1 MNDEN
6 KVKAEA
12 ITRFAEKL
20 IKYYTVSVKGNTL
33 GCMVAYYIEE
43 KLKDELRRLEDEK
56 DTNTGA

>member
-6 KVKAEA
+6 KIKAEA
-12 ITRFAEKL
+12 ITRFAKKL
-20 IKYYTVSVKGNTL
+20 INYYTVSVKGKTL

>member
-20 IKYYTVSVKGNTL
+20 IKYYTVSVKGKTL
-33 GCMVAYYIEE
+33 GRMVAYFVEQ
-43 KLKDELRRLEDEK
+43 KLKDELRRLEDE
-56 DTNTGA
+56 DS